1 MSKINIE
8 AILKSK
14 NETHTFKGKGIKKDN
29 QIIYNDKNVQT
40 KVTIGNEIT
49 IERKV
54 DQADKVDYHLKINL
68 KKGIIKEGT
77 YITNYGTFNLK
88 TITINLINQKNEF
101 KITYKLFIDETY
113 IDTFTYY
120 LKFTLDT

>member
-8 AILKSK
+8 ATLKSK
-14 NETHTFKGKGIKKDN
+14 NEMHTFKGKGIKKDN
-29 QIIYNDKNVQT
+29 QIIYNDKNIQT
-40 KVTIGNEIT
+40 KITTGNIIT
-49 IERKV
+49 IERTS
-54 DQADKVDYHLKINL
+54 DYYLKINL

-77 YITNYGTFNLK
+77 YITNYGTFDLK
-88 TITINLINQKNEF
+88 TITTNLIKQKNEL
-101 KITYKLFIDETY
+101 KITYKLIIAETY

>member
-8 AILKSK
+8 ATLKSK

-88 TITINLINQKNEF
+88 TITINLINQKNEI
-101 KITYKLFIDETY
+101 KNTYKLFIDETY

>member
-8 AILKSK
+8 ATLKSK

-77 YITNYGTFNLK
+77 YITNYGTFDLK
-88 TITINLINQKNEF
+88 TITTNLIKQKNEL
-101 KITYKLFIDETY
+101 KITYKLIIAETY